1 MNSLR
6 RSWLPLLLSVV
17 LATACRDRPAPPPT
31 SSPVASA
38 DPWPAEAAAP
48 ARWIVDGDGREWDGA
63 DGVVRGRD
71 AEGDAKGPLDV
82 VAIAATARGRRLLIR
97 IDIAEVANLYSG
109 ARDEGTAVLQV
120 GSGSDQLE
128 LDLRARRLR
137 RGSERIRLADAGLWV
152 APAHAAKTFELSF
165 DLEALDW
172 KPGARVRVGMGKGDR
187 VAPVELEL
195 PVATPSSAELT
206 LAKKGDHLRIA
217 SFNTLEHG
225 ILDLDRGEAQRR
237 LLGAMHPDIVLLQEL
252 GRASAEHAAQ
262 ALGMPHGIGKKVDRI
277 VGHAVVS
284 RFPLTEL
291 PTSSDRFVAA
301 LVQSPTPVV
310 AIAVHLSCC
319 GYLGSDQDGRR
330 LKQARDLAG
339 FIRRVRAGQIAGCPE
354 GMPVIVAGDFNDVG
368 SPALRAEVA
377 SASVRRIP
385 LAHPRWASAHTWG
398 TLGAKYPA
406 SILDHMFASADADW
420 KSGFILDTA
429 ELTDAELTAL
439 HLQRSD
445 SAASDHRVLVADF
458 HPR

>member
-1 MNSLR
+1 MNALR
-6 RSWLPLLLSVV
+6 RSWLPLV
-17 LATACRDRPAPPPT
+17 LAMALTSACRDRPAPPPPV
-31 SSPVASA
+31 SPAASA
-38 DPWPAEAAAP
+38 EPWPAEAGAP
-48 ARWIVDGDGREWDGA
+48 VRWIVDGDGREWDGA

-71 AEGDAKGPLDV
+71 ARGDAQGPLDV
-82 VAIAATARGRRLLIR
+82 VAIAATARDRRLLIR
-97 IDIAEVANLYSG
+97 LDIAEVANLYSG
-109 ARDEGTAVLQV
+109 PRDGGTAVLQV
-120 GSGSDQLE
+120 SSGGDRLE

-137 RGSERIRLADAGLWV
+137 RGDDRIRLADAGLWV

-172 KPGARVRVGMGKGDR
+172 KPGSRVRVGVGEGDS
-187 VAPVELEL
+187 VAPIELKL
-195 PVATPSSAELT
+195 PTAASSSSELT
-206 LAKKGDHLRIA
+206 LTKKADHLRVA

-225 ILDLDRGEAQRR
+225 ILDLERGDAQRR
-237 LLGAMHPDIVLLQEL
+237 LLGAMDPDVVLLQEL
-252 GRASAEHAAQ
+252 GRASPKHAAQ
-262 ALGMPHGIGKKVDRI
+262 ALGMSHAVGKKVDRI

-291 PTSSDRFVAA
+291 TTSDDRFVAA

-330 LKQARDLAG
+330 LKQARDLANY
-339 FIRRVRAGQIAGCPE
+339 IRRVRAGEVSGCPE
-354 GMPVIVAGDFNDVG
+354 GVPVIVAGDFNDVG

-420 KSGFILDTA
+420 QSGFILDTA
-429 ELTDAELTAL
+429 ELTDAELTSL
-439 HLQRSD
+439 HLQRTD

-458 HPR
+458 HPH